1 MNMKI
6 IEINVA
12 EKSVKIEYAGK
23 ERLVTFS
30 DSGDIDV
37 EPFGDLSD
45 GESEVLFDSI
55 LNSEEINCAIPF
67 ED

>member
-12 EKSVKIEYAGK
+12 EKSVKIEFVGK

-30 DSGDIDV
+30 DGGDIDV

-45 GESEVLFDSI
+45 SESEELFDSVMF
-55 LNSEEINCAIPF
+55 NDEINKALPF
-67 ED
+67 EG

>member
-1 MNMKI
+1 MKI
-6 IEINVA
+6 KEINVA
-12 EKSVKIEYAGK
+12 EKSVKIVYAGK

-30 DSGDIDV
+30 DGGDIDV

-45 GESEVLFDSI
+45 YESEVLFDSI
-55 LNSEEINCAIPF
+55 LNSEEINKALPF

>member
-12 EKSVKIEYAGK
+12 EKSVKIEYVGK

-30 DSGDIDV
+30 DNGDIDV
-37 EPFGDLSD
+37 EPFGDLND
-45 GESEVLFDSI
+45 CESEVLFDSI
-55 LNSEEINCAIPF
+55 QYSEEINKALPF
-67 ED
+67 DF